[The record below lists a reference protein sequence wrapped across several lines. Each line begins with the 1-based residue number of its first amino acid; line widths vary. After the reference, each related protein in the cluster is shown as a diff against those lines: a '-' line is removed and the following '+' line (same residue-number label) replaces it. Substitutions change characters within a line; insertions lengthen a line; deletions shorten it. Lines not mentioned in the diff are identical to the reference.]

1 MEKKEKQKN
10 FSEGISKQ
18 YILASSLNCHID
30 GRFHNIS
37 DYIFISNKNFEKKKK
52 TLNQVDLQKSLKIIA
67 LSTSA

>member
-1 MEKKEKQKN
+1 MEKKEKKKN

-37 DYIFISNKNFEKKKK
+37 DYFFISNKNFEKKKK
-52 TLNQVDLQKSLKIIA
+52 L
-67 LSTSA
+67 